1 MRVLAPLLLALA
13 APSRAANPKN
23 SGCVVQATWPDG
35 RVEDRECIVEG
46 EGRSGRRSSGREAIG
61 ASFGWLKD
69 TRWNWNRWRDV
80 IFRADGSFLAPAE
93 GCEAEGNPACR
104 WYTSEDDVIVKF
116 GGAGQHKLSVDSD
129 RRTMSGF
136 RESDGD
142 AVTAERVK

>member
-35 RVEDRECIVEG
+35 RVEDRRVPGSTYERLPRRCASSHPPSSPRPRECIVEG

-104 WYTSEDDVIVKF
+104 WYTSEDDVIVK
-116 GGAGQHKLSVDSD
+116 
-129 RRTMSGF
+129 
-136 RESDGD
+136 
-142 AVTAERVK
+142 

>member
-1 MRVLAPLLLALA
+1 MDESKTGACLAPHERLPRRCASSHP
-13 APSRAANPKN
+13 PSSPR
-23 SGCVVQATWPDG
+23 S
-35 RVEDRECIVEG
+35 RECIVEG

-104 WYTSEDDVIVKF
+104 WYTSQDDVIVK
-116 GGAGQHKLSVDSD
+116 
-129 RRTMSGF
+129 
-136 RESDGD
+136 
-142 AVTAERVK
+142 

>member
-35 RVEDRECIVEG
+35 RVEDRRVAGSTSALPRRCASSHPPSSPRPRECIGEG

-104 WYTSEDDVIVKF
+104 WYTSEDDVIVK
-116 GGAGQHKLSVDSD
+116 
-129 RRTMSGF
+129 
-136 RESDGD
+136 
-142 AVTAERVK
+142 

>member
-1 MRVLAPLLLALA
+1 MGYWQESRPPASQMRGRPAP
-13 APSRAANPKN
+13 K
-23 SGCVVQATWPDG
+23 G
-35 RVEDRECIVEG
+35 RRCIVEG

-104 WYTSEDDVIVKF
+104 WYTSEDDVIVK
-116 GGAGQHKLSVDSD
+116 
-129 RRTMSGF
+129 
-136 RESDGD
+136 
-142 AVTAERVK
+142 